1 MAETLLQYQRP
12 VTAPDGT
19 QYEARACGGPMP
31 GGGLWQGWIEF
42 VPLAGGEAIRTPRET
57 TQPNRVDTE
66 YWATGVSPV
75 YLEGA
80 LQRALTKPT
89 KTLPLP
95 TPPAVFS
102 GPAPPPSLEPGPPS
116 VLNPFSV
123 YGKGEPLLRS
133 QLSALSSWHL
143 VNIILAYE
151 LSDRGVT
158 ALNSLPA
165 RQLIDI
171 IVSGVRRESGVRR

>member
-1 MAETLLQYQRP
+1 MAETLLQYQQP

-31 GGGLWQGWIEF
+31 SGGLWQGWIEF
-42 VPLAGGEAIRTPRET
+42 VPLAGGEPIRTPRET

-80 LQRALTKPT
+80 LQRALTKRT
-89 KTLPLP
+89 KTIPLP
-95 TPPAVFS
+95 TPPAVFP
-102 GPAPPPSLEPGPPS
+102 GPAPPSS

-151 LSDRGVT
+151 LSDQGV
-158 ALNSLPA
+158 AVLNSLPA
-165 RQLIDI
+165 RQLIEI
-171 IVSGVRRESGVRR
+171 ILSGVRKESGVRQR